1 MAENKNNLS
10 INDDHSNA
18 AMTHTSDAIASS
30 DFIIRELDLNQE
42 PEMQRESKNFWQDAW
57 AQLKRNKLAVV
68 GMIGLIIIVIFAFI
82 GPVINKHDYAEQ
94 NVEHRNL
101 PAKIPVL
108 DKVPFLPFD
117 GKDADG
123 KDAYKAANAKENYWF
138 GTDQLGRDLWT
149 RTWKGAQISL
159 FIGVVAAMLDIFI
172 GVVYGAISGFFG
184 GRVDTIM
191 QRILEVIASI
201 PNLIVVILQYVF
213 AVKLRWFPVA
223 GWEGFSTAV
232 LPSLALSAAVLA
244 TVARYIRAEMIEVL
258 SSDYILLARAKGNS
272 TMRVLFGHALRNAL
286 IPIIT
291 IIVPMLASIL
301 TGTLTIENI
310 FGVPGLG
317 DQFVR
322 SITTNDFSVIM
333 AITLLFSTLF
343 IVSIFIVDI
352 LYGVIDPRIRVQG
365 GKK

>member
-117 GKDADG
+117 GKDADVRMLIKRQMLKKIIGLVLISWVEIYGQEHG
-123 KDAYKAANAKENYWF
+123 KVLKFHY
-138 GTDQLGRDLWT
+138 LSVL
-149 RTWKGAQISL
+149 
-159 FIGVVAAMLDIFI
+159 
-172 GVVYGAISGFFG
+172 
-184 GRVDTIM
+184 
-191 QRILEVIASI
+191 
-201 PNLIVVILQYVF
+201 
-213 AVKLRWFPVA
+213 LR
-223 GWEGFSTAV
+223 
-232 LPSLALSAAVLA
+232 
-244 TVARYIRAEMIEVL
+244 RC
-258 SSDYILLARAKGNS
+258 
-272 TMRVLFGHALRNAL
+272 
-286 IPIIT
+286 
-291 IIVPMLASIL
+291 
-301 TGTLTIENI
+301 
-310 FGVPGLG
+310 
-317 DQFVR
+317 
-322 SITTNDFSVIM
+322 
-333 AITLLFSTLF
+333 
-343 IVSIFIVDI
+343 
-352 LYGVIDPRIRVQG
+352 
-365 GKK
+365 